1 MMYSEVVPVET
12 KVHVGEWRYS
22 YTI

>member
-1 MMYSEVVPVET
+1 MYSEVVPVET